1 MKAEIIGLIVAGAV
15 GVCTL
20 VESKLKSEPK
30 YDTIVTVD
38 VDSTLVDSVKLELV
52 ELKEKNDSAIISIK
66 NSNYKLKNTNKH
78 ISKDLIKKI
87 EELRKMKYEFQDEE
101 YPVQLEPKT
110 K

>member
-1 MKAEIIGLIVAGAV
+1 MKAELIGLVVAGVV

-20 VESKLKSEPK
+20 VDSKMNSEPK
-30 YDTIVTVD
+30 YNSITIVD
-38 VDSTLVDSVKLELV
+38 VDSTLIDSAKTELL

-66 NSNYKLKNTNKH
+66 SSNYKLKSRNKH

-101 YPVQLEPKT
+101 YPVQLRVK
-110 K
+110 